1 MKDAYD
7 TTSEII
13 GFLAAA
19 AVFIGVY
26 IGAAAS
32 AGWVIG
38 LALGWI
44 PAGIAAALSYPLTKA
59 LWPLILIGII
69 WAFASMT

>member
-1 MKDAYD
+1 MRDAYHA
-7 TTSEII
+7 TSEII

-19 AVFIGVY
+19 AAFIGVY

-44 PAGIAAALSYPLTKA
+44 PAVIAAGLCYSLTKA
-59 LWPLILIGII
+59 LWPVLLVGGI
-69 WAFASMT
+69 WVLSGL